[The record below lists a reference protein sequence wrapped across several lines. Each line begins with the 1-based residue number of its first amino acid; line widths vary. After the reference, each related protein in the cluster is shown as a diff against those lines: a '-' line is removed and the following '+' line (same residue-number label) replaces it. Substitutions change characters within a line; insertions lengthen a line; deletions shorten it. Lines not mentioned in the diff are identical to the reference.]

1 MINAI
6 VFGLAVALISFICYW
21 FFGNHHEQAGNS
33 TIQNNEQHA
42 TVVVKGGYSPSTL
55 ILKQGVPAKVNF
67 DMQDSTACLAHVV
80 FEKLGGNFLTVTH
93 NFSYDRIPRKANL
106 IIRKCPVLQNL
117 LGP

>member
-33 TIQNNEQHA
+33 TVQNNEQHA

-80 FEKLGGNFLTVTH
+80 FEKLGVDKNGATTDKTVSVLVNAAPTIEAGNGK
-93 NFSYDRIPRKANL
+93 RKIN
-106 IIRKCPVLQNL
+106 
-117 LGP
+117 